1 MPSFQTFKDLSVTFK
16 KHPATD
22 DLIVVKDKAAI
33 AQAIQTLL
41 FTRIGER
48 VFQPNLGSRLLNL
61 LFEPLDNATAA
72 LISLEI
78 RQVLERYEP
87 RISVDSVSTYPDS
100 DENGFQVELSY
111 RVVGREDVPVGVEFF
126 LERTR

>member
-16 KHPATD
+16 KHPVTD

-33 AQAIQTLL
+33 AQAIQNLL

-48 VFQPNLGSRLLNL
+48 MFQPNLGSRLLNL

-78 RQVLERYEP
+78 REVLERYEP
-87 RISVDSVSTYPDS
+87 RISVLSVLAYPDS

-111 RVVGREDVPVGVEFF
+111 SIVGRQDTPVAVEFF

>member
-16 KHPATD
+16 KHPVTD

-33 AQAIQTLL
+33 AQAIQNLL

-48 VFQPNLGSRLLNL
+48 MFQPNLGSRLLNL

-72 LISLEI
+72 LISLEV
-78 RQVLERYEP
+78 REVLERYEP
-87 RISVDSVSTYPDS
+87 RISVLSVLVYPDS

-111 RVVGREDVPVGVEFF
+111 SIVGRQDTPVAVEFF

>member
-16 KHPATD
+16 KHPVTD
-22 DLIVVKDKAAI
+22 DLIVVKDKVAI
-33 AQAIQTLL
+33 AQAVQNLL

-61 LFEPLDNATAA
+61 LFEPLDNPTAS

-87 RISVDSVSTYPDS
+87 RITINNVYTYPDS
-100 DENGFQVELSY
+100 EENGFQVELSY
-111 RVVGREDVPVGVEFF
+111 TIVGREDTPVGVEFF

>member
-16 KHPATD
+16 KHPVTD
-22 DLIVVKDKAAI
+22 DLIVVKDNAAI
-33 AQAIQTLL
+33 AQAVQNLI

-87 RISVDSVSTYPDS
+87 RISVLNVLTYPDS

-111 RVVGREDVPVGVEFF
+111 IIVGRNDQPVAVEFF
-126 LERTR
+126 LESTR

>member
-16 KHPATD
+16 KHPVTN

-33 AQAIQTLL
+33 AQAIQNLL

-48 VFQPNLGSRLLNL
+48 VFQPDLGSRLLNL

-87 RISVDSVSTYPDS
+87 RITVDRVIAYPDS
-100 DENGFQVELSY
+100 EENGFQVELSY
-111 RVVGREDVPVGVEFF
+111 VIVGREDVPVGVEFF